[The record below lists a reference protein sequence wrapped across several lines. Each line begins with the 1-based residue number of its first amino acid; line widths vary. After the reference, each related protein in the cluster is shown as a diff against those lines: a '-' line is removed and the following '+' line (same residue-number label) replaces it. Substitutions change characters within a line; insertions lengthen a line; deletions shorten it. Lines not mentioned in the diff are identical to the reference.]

1 MTNDGQNMPLCHL
14 PQALIHSFS
23 TGMFYWSVFYK
34 FAVKYF
40 YSYKNEKKNNQV
52 MAVAAESNC
61 AVK

>member
-1 MTNDGQNMPLCHL
+1 MTNDRQNTPLCHL
-14 PQALIHSFS
+14 PQALIHSFF

-34 FAVKYF
+34 FGVKFF